1 MAHIRERVSHLYRHQ
16 RLNLFKPEHAQR
28 PNTARHVRSGFMHIP
43 TGISALNDFLD
54 GGILQGQLT
63 MLYGEGGS
71 GKTGLML
78 QLASNSA
85 NQGWKTIFIQTDTR
99 FPSERFQQIA
109 GIHWSK
115 VVGQVPIM
123 ELHDFDQQERL
134 AETLPR
140 YVTPN
145 VKLVLWDTITSL
157 YRTAQST
164 SKQNVLLNKS
174 LNRQL
179 VLLLELARSKE
190 LAIVLAAEM
199 RGVIHTAE
207 NVGESDWSAEGPVAE
222 KVLDYWTAVRLK
234 LQKTPQLNQRRFTV
248 ERYLGMETPRS
259 MLLQMS
265 ANGLEAT

>member
-1 MAHIRERVSHLYRHQ
+1 
-16 RLNLFKPEHAQR
+16 
-28 PNTARHVRSGFMHIP
+28 MHIP
-43 TGISALNDFLD
+43 TGISALNEFLG

-63 MLYGEGGS
+63 MIYGEGGS

-85 NQGWKTIFIQTDTR
+85 KQGWKTIFIQTDTR

-109 GIHWSK
+109 GPNWSK
-115 VVGQVPIM
+115 IVGDVPIM
-123 ELHDFDQQERL
+123 ELRDFNQQERL

-140 YVTPN
+140 YITPN

-157 YRTAQST
+157 YRTAQGT

-174 LNRQL
+174 LSRQL
-179 VLLLELARSKE
+179 VLLLELARLKE

-207 NVGESDWSAEGPVAE
+207 NAGESDWSSEGPVAE
-222 KVLDYWTAVRLK
+222 KVLDYWTAIRLK
-234 LQKTPQLNQRRFTV
+234 LQKTPQLNQRRLTL
-248 ERYLGMETPRS
+248 ERHPEIGTPRS
-259 MLLQMS
+259 LLLQMS